1 MVKVFLIKYQIF
13 WMLNIVIKLCSQIV
27 CIYKDISCTL
37 LRNTVCY
44 KFLVIQLESFCRGSI
59 VLKLYPISKIFSVF
73 DQYPNGMDNVI
84 WHRKT
89 GIEKERWIRLTHL
102 LEIQFNSILFP
113 RKVGLAGGTILN
125 RKTRL
130 PTISQILRQSSKR

>member
-1 MVKVFLIKYQIF
+1 
-13 WMLNIVIKLCSQIV
+13 MLNIVIKLCSQIV

-84 WHRKT
+84 
-89 GIEKERWIRLTHL
+89 
-102 LEIQFNSILFP
+102 
-113 RKVGLAGGTILN
+113 
-125 RKTRL
+125 
-130 PTISQILRQSSKR
+130 